1 MSTSINHTT
10 MRTRMLSAGL
20 AIVAAAA
27 CGGGG
32 SNSSGSYNSSN
43 PTSPTPAADDPTP
56 TSPTTVNANPSLDYN
71 PASISVSAGATVT
84 FNFGS
89 VGHSVTFLTAGSPN
103 SVPVTSNAQVGVT
116 FPNTGSFTYHCLV
129 HPYMQGVVNVH
140 Q

>member
-1 MSTSINHTT
+1 
-10 MRTRMLSAGL
+10 MRTHTLFVGL

-32 SNSSGSYNSSN
+32 SSNSSGGYNSSN
-43 PTSPTPAADDPTP
+43 PTSPTPAANDPTP
-56 TSPTTVNANPSLDYN
+56 TSPTQVNANPSLDYN
-71 PASISVSAGATVT
+71 PPSISVAAGTTVT

-89 VGHSVTFLTAGSPN
+89 VAHTVTFVTAGSPN
-103 SVPVTSNAQVGVT
+103 GIQSTSNAQVGVT
-116 FPNTGSFTYHCLV
+116 FPNVGSFAYYCQI